1 MLICRPIKTHIL
13 SQRFA
18 ESRACARLNV
28 SKQPIRPF
36 QIKTKRKGECPIGYS
51 DFYALLGMKG
61 HNGFDVTSW
70 YQEPLFF
77 PVIAECEWE
86 ARTEIDS
93 SGGVGLD
100 VFSKTRIKIDVLPK
114 EAGAQARKEFED
126 NDGFMFVKFRFWHA
140 KNNLVVDG
148 TLIRLGD
155 KIQLCDSTGASSGNH
170 LHFGFKFCSP
180 SRVTLD
186 KNNGYYGAV
195 DFSRWYTDIFILDLG
210 MKDAPTLTVSELL
223 KSMARTILSSDWK
236 LAQILNSVAK
246 VVEAFIG
253 GVFKKK
259 KVEVSDLEF
268 KQ

>member
-1 MLICRPIKTHIL
+1 MIIYRMMKTNVL
-13 SQRFA
+13 SQGFG

-36 QIKTKRKGECPIGYS
+36 QIKTKRGGECPIGYS

-61 HNGFDVTSW
+61 HNGRDYTTW

-86 ARTEIDS
+86 AKTEIDS

-114 EAGAQARKEFED
+114 EAGAQARKEFEE

-140 KNNLVVDG
+140 KNNLVADG

-155 KIQLCDSTGASSGNH
+155 KIQLCNSTGASSGNH

-195 DFSRWYTDIFILDLG
+195 DFSRWYTDFFILDLG
-210 MKDAPTLTVSELL
+210 MKDAPTLTAVEIL

-253 GVFKKK
+253 GVFKTKRSK
-259 KVEVSDLEF
+259 TTDLEF